1 VSLVAGSIGDA
12 RYAERCLPRWLEEG
26 VRVRARAN
34 SRVCAPGR
42 KRSKTQRRRA
52 LIEEK
57 LGRSRGAGTSGGWQS
72 LGGGCDIRAARASK
86 KEAAGRWPTVRGV
99 KLMSGP
105 RCN

>member
-42 KRSKTQRRRA
+42 KRSKTRRRRA

-57 LGRSRGAGTSGGWQS
+57 LGWQS

-86 KEAAGRWPTVRGV
+86 KEAAGRWPTVWGV